1 MASFALRAVSSS
13 LAFCLGWLLLLAGGC
28 EQSTAGGAHR
38 SELPPVAVQ
47 TLALQAERIPR
58 LLTAVGALESPQ
70 TTWLSSDVEG
80 IVTFLDIPEG
90 QRVEKGR
97 VLARVDDRRAR
108 AMMSVAEAR
117 HRNARDTFDRLRE
130 LHSQKLISKQELD
143 DATAELRQAAGALDD
158 ARTTVGQAEIRAP
171 FTGQLGLKRVSLG
184 AYLAAGSPV
193 VELTQT
199 EPLRLVFGLPQRE
212 VAKLQLG
219 QSVRGVAGDCTQ
231 RFQGVVAVVD
241 PTVDAATRSVRVQAE
256 VPNQDGSLRPGM
268 SARVAVE
275 VGAIEEAVTVPQE
288 AVVRRGTKTLVYT
301 VKEDGTATANEV
313 ALGQYFVDR
322 VEVSQGL
329 RPGDVV
335 VVAGLQKLR
344 GGARVEQQPFQRVD
358 NPNLALGFASI
369 ADTCEF

>member
-1 MASFALRAVSSS
+1 VSSF
-13 LAFCLGWLLLLAGGC
+13 LVFCLGGLALCALGC

-47 TLALQAERIPR
+47 TLTLQAERIPR
-58 LLTAVGALESPQ
+58 LLTAVGALESPK

-184 AYLAAGSPV
+184 AYLSAGSPV

-212 VAKLQLG
+212 VAKLELG
-219 QSVRGVAGDCTQ
+219 QSVRGIAGDCTQ

-241 PTVDAATRSVRVQAE
+241 PTVDAATRSVRVQAD
-256 VPNQDGSLRPGM
+256 VPNQDGNLRPGM

-301 VKEDGTATANEV
+301 VKENGTATANEV

-322 VEVSQGL
+322 VEVSHGL

-358 NPNLALGFASI
+358 NPNLALGFESI